1 MKINTIKA
9 YMIKEFMELWRTRL
23 IVMVYLMPV
32 MIVVLFG
39 YGIRMDVSHA
49 RILIIDNDQSK
60 YSMQLVS
67 KFEHTKYFNT
77 TISQMSEK
85 EALHSIKQAKTDAIL
100 IIPSSFEKRLLHGQK
115 SELGVFVDAS
125 CFFSIFARPT
135 LLSPSQDSAAGEV
148 AAGMGSQP
156 KGSRSRRDY
165 GLYFFR

>member
-9 YMIKEFMELWRTRL
+9 YAAKELMELWRTRL

-67 KFEHTKYFNT
+67 KFEHSKYFNA

-85 EALHSIKQAKTDAIL
+85 EALHSIKQAKQMQYSL
-100 IIPSSFEKRLLHGQK
+100 SRVLLKSVCFMGKKVNWVSSWMLLSRHGQ
-115 SELGVFVDAS
+115 
-125 CFFSIFARPT
+125 
-135 LLSPSQDSAAGEV
+135 
-148 AAGMGSQP
+148 
-156 KGSRSRRDY
+156 RRLRATY
-165 GLYFFR
+165 KVQY